1 MKKIFTILALVFAL
15 TTVSFSA
22 KKEAF
27 TFQGHDVESS
37 DVFSTQEKTKKGNSS
52 YISYPYFTGSA
63 NPANEMNKT
72 ITKFI
77 DSFDSKNTK
86 YDISYKI
93 TGSNAKFISVL
104 FSVRETKTE
113 NYESKSYYKAFS
125 FDVANG
131 KELKLKDLFVPG
143 YEESLKEAINDKI
156 RQLGIPTNDKFKG
169 LDKNQQFYLED
180 SSLVLFYQPNTIT
193 TFADGE
199 LFLPFILTD
208 LIGLLK

>member
-1 MKKIFTILALVFAL
+1 MKKIFTILTLAFAL
-15 TTVSFSA
+15 ATVSFSA

-27 TFQGHDVESS
+27 TFQGHDIQSS
-37 DVFSTQEKTKKGNSS
+37 DVFSTQEKTKKSNSS

-63 NPANEMNKT
+63 NEANSINKT

-125 FDVANG
+125 FDATNG
-131 KELKLKDLFVPG
+131 KELKLKDLFLPG
-143 YEESLKEAINDKI
+143 YEDSFKEAINDKI
-156 RQLGIPTNDKFKG
+156 RQLGIPTNDKYKG
-169 LDKNQQFYLED
+169 LEKNQQFYLED
-180 SSLVLFYQPNTIT
+180 SSLVIFYQPNTIT

-199 LFLPFILTD
+199 LFLPFMLTD
-208 LIGLLK
+208 LIGLLN